1 MGQVIIAM
9 PWLIL
14 ALLTL
19 LGALQYR
26 LWLGEGGLADLDDI
40 KHEVKIQRA
49 ELAVLRERNAAL
61 EAEVKD
67 LKNGL
72 SAMEEKARS
81 ELGMIKQGEIFYQV
95 IEEPPPKGRT
105 P

>member
-1 MGQVIIAM
+1 M

-26 LWLGEGGLADLDDI
+26 LWLGEGGLMDLDDL
-40 KHEVKIQRA
+40 KHEVKTQRG
-49 ELAVLRERNAAL
+49 ELGVLRERNAAL

-67 LKNGL
+67 LKSGL
-72 SAMEEKARS
+72 SALEEKARS

-95 IEEPPPKGRT
+95 IEEPPSKGRT

>member
-1 MGQVIIAM
+1 M

-14 ALLTL
+14 ALLAL

-26 LWLGEGGLADLDDI
+26 LWLGEGGLTDLDDL
-40 KHEVKIQRA
+40 KHEVKAQRV
-49 ELAVLRERNAAL
+49 ELATLHERNAAL

-67 LKNGL
+67 LKSGL
-72 SAMEEKARS
+72 SAFEEKARA

-95 IEEPPPKGRT
+95 IEEPPAKGRT